1 MHFANCNHF
10 LIALGAN
17 LGGSTGK
24 NAEAIRDALGMIERA
39 GIKATQTSDLWRTP
53 AFPADS
59 GPDFVNGCARL
70 ETALGPQALLRVLH
84 EVEAR
89 LGRVRG
95 ARWAARVIDI
105 DLLAAGAQILP
116 DRATQA
122 RWMALSPQDQQ
133 RLAPD
138 QLILPHPRLH
148 ERAFVLVPLAQIAP
162 DWEHP
167 VLKKTVR
174 ALERALD
181 PAERAQIRPI

>member
-17 LGGSTGK
+17 LGGSTGN
-24 NAEAIRDALGMIERA
+24 NAKAIHAAIGMIEEV
-39 GIKATQTSDLWRTP
+39 GGKATITSDLWRTP

-59 GPDFVNGCARL
+59 GPDFVNACIRL
-70 ETALGPQALLRVLH
+70 ESTLTPEALLQVLH
-84 EVEAR
+84 QIEAR

-95 ARWAARVIDI
+95 PRWAARVIDI

-116 DRATQA
+116 DRATLDH
-122 RWMALSPQDQQ
+122 WMALPPEDQRQ
-133 RLAPD
+133 RAPD
-138 QLILPHPRLH
+138 TLILPHPRLH

-162 DWEHP
+162 EWEHP

-174 ALERALD
+174 SLEMALD
-181 PAERAQIRPI
+181 PALRAQIRPI

>member
-1 MHFANCNHF
+1 MQFANCNHF

-17 LGGSTGK
+17 LGGSTGI
-24 NAEAIRDALGMIERA
+24 NAEAIGAAIGMIEEA
-39 GIKATQTSDLWRTP
+39 GVKATMTSDLWRTP
-53 AFPADS
+53 AYPIGS
-59 GPDFVNGCARL
+59 GPDFVNACAGL
-70 ETALGPQALLRVLH
+70 ETRLAPRELLAVLH
-84 EVEAR
+84 RTEAA

-105 DLLAAGAQILP
+105 DLLAAGTQIIP
-116 DRATQA
+116 DRPTLE
-122 RWMALSPQDQQ
+122 RWMTLSSEDQR

-138 QLILPHPRLH
+138 ELILPHPRLH

-174 ALERALD
+174 ALEHALD
-181 PAERAQIRPI
+181 PTERAQIRPI

>member
-24 NAEAIRDALGMIERA
+24 NVEAIRVAIGMIERA
-39 GIKATQTSDLWRTP
+39 GIKAIMTSDLWRTP

-59 GPDFVNGCARL
+59 GPDFVNACAQL
-70 ETALGPQALLRVLH
+70 ETALTPQELLTVLH
-84 EVEAR
+84 DVEAR

-116 DRATQA
+116 DRPTLE
-122 RWMALSPQDQQ
+122 RWMTLPPEEQ
-133 RLAPD
+133 RHHAPD
-138 QLILPHPRLH
+138 ALILPHPRLH

-174 ALERALD
+174 ALEMALD